1 MEKPPRVLLWAA
13 YPLLV
18 YGGLL
23 ILEPRYVAGLLC
35 AALLIRNRRAAT
47 QLLGGLGP
55 PERYI
60 LFALLALSAAAAIA
74 NSESL
79 LRLYPVAMNGGMFAL
94 FALSLKLTPTMIER
108 FARLEEPELP
118 PAGVR
123 YTRDVTI
130 VWCVFLA
137 CQTVAA
143 LYTALWT
150 SREVWAF
157 YNAFLTYVFMGTLF
171 AGERLLRRRLI
182 ARYV

>member
-1 MEKPPRVLLWAA
+1 MEKLPRALLWVA

-18 YGGLL
+18 YGGLQF
-23 ILEPRYVAGLLC
+23 LEPRYVALLLC
-35 AALLIRNRRAAT
+35 VALLLRKRQSAV
-47 QLLGGLGP
+47 QLLGGLGQ

-60 LFALLALSAAAAIA
+60 LIALLALGGAAAIA
-74 NSESL
+74 NSETL
-79 LRLYPVAMNGGMFAL
+79 LRLYPAAMNAGMFSL
-94 FALSLKLTPTMIER
+94 FALSLKRTPTMIER
-108 FARLEEPELP
+108 FARLEEPDLP

-123 YTRDVTI
+123 YTRDITI

-137 CQTVAA
+137 CNAAIA

-157 YNAFLTYVFMGTLF
+157 YNALLAYVLMGALF
-171 AGERLLRRRLI
+171 AGERLLRRHLL